1 MVGSGIFPK
10 YSDQPKNLPRTNT
23 LAYLPDESATKK
35 RKMYTTDV
43 RPSALHRCPEGLYV
57 FARFAALTYPQPGND
72 NERERLSTVD
82 LLIKAACFGK
92 KLNNVCIIKNI

>member
-10 YSDQPKNLPRTNT
+10 YSGQPKNLPRTNT
-23 LAYLPDESATKK
+23 LAYFPDASATTKK
-35 RKMYTTDV
+35 REIYTIGV
-43 RPSALHRCPEGLYV
+43 RPSALHRCPEGLHV
-57 FARFAALTYPQPGND
+57 FARFAALTYPGPGND

-92 KLNNVCIIKNI
+92 KSK